1 MLDERLVTATA
12 EPEFAPLF
20 APRAGCPEFQRNYSA
35 GCPEFQ
41 RDYVRL
47 AAWVFAVLF
56 GPALAAMAVLLF
68 S

>member
-12 EPEFAPLF
+12 EPEFVPLF
-20 APRAGCPEFQRNYSA
+20 APRA